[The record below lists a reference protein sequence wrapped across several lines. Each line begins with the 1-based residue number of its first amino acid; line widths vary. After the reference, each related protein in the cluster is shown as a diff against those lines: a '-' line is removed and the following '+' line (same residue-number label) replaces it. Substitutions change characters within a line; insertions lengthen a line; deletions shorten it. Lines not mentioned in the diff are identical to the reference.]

1 MVVATAQKSNSPDQP
16 RHVTVLGS
24 TGSVGRNTVELIARD
39 PDAYVVEALTAG
51 RNVAHLAEQA
61 RALRPKLAVVAPGGL
76 PPRLAIIASKV
87 GSSNALIES
96 ALTAIQVARSTTRA
110 SGASSGVCIRAV

>member
-1 MVVATAQKSNSPDQP
+1 MVVAAAQKTAEQTRRTETP

-39 PDAYVVEALTAG
+39 PDSYVVEALTAG

-61 RALRPKLAVVAPGGL
+61 RSLRPKLAV
-76 PPRLAIIASKV
+76 IADPA
-87 GSSNALIES
+87 GYEP
-96 ALTAIQVARSTTRA
+96 
-110 SGASSGVCIRAV
+110 